1 MQKYT
6 KDKQLNEANVRAQSG
21 SLQTSFRAKAVIKW
35 SCRNSCILSQ
45 QKHEKSQRGVYYQS
59 LFLYFTN

>member
-21 SLQTSFRAKAVIKW
+21 SLHTSFRAKEVIK
-35 SCRNSCILSQ
+35 
-45 QKHEKSQRGVYYQS
+45 
-59 LFLYFTN
+59 